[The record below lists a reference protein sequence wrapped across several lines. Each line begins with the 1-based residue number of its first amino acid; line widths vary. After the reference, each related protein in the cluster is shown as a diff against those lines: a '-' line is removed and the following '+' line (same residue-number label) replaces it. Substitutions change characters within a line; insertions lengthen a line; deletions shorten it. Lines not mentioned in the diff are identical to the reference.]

1 MSRSPAAPSPD
12 DLLPATA
19 SSPHEA
25 ADPLIARR
33 RFLISG
39 AALLGAGA
47 LGLPARADET
57 PVATA
62 PAAPA
67 ATAEG
72 APALLKAKSCI
83 DALKG
88 QLKGRLLLP
97 GDEGFAMAA
106 FPNNARWADVRP
118 QAIAMCADPR
128 DVELCVRCLHHDPKM
143 PFAIRSGGH
152 NYAGFSTT
160 EGLLID
166 VKAMNRVSFDLKE
179 GTATIAGGANNQ
191 NMADA
196 MRYTRFAVP
205 SGRCPSVGASGLV
218 LGGGWGFSAT
228 HAGLTCDS
236 LLSTDIV
243 LASGERVTANADL
256 GNPYSDLF
264 WGLRGGGGGNFGVN
278 TSFTFRLH
286 EVGKVTIFNIT
297 WPAERQIEMLM
308 LLQKIQLTNA
318 TTISTRSKIVP
329 NRPGRHPQP
338 NELMVTTLGQFF
350 GNSDE
355 LRQVLEPAY
364 SRLKP
369 LHEDIR
375 TLDYWQARDYLITD
389 DPTGMYDIRSAYV
402 HEVLDPKAIEVM
414 IHHMTRWPGGSLLP
428 ENMGI
433 LFAIGGKVK
442 EVKPHDTAYVHRHSN
457 FIFEMERSW
466 SPIDHPDVVDAQQR
480 WLEHYWDDM
489 QPFLQRQSYV
499 NFPSR
504 DLEHWQHAYYG
515 SNLDR
520 LKQLKL
526 KYDRHNLFRFGQS
539 IPLP

>member
-1 MSRSPAAPSPD
+1 MSLSPVDLPS
-12 DLLPATA
+12 A
-19 SSPHEA
+19 SEPTRFH
-25 ADPLIARR
+25 RR
-33 RFLISG
+33 RFLASG

-47 LGLPARADET
+47 LGLPATADET
-57 PVATA
+57 PA
-62 PAAPA
+62 AAPPA
-67 ATAEG
+67 PPAPTEPASG
-72 APALLKAKSCI
+72 APALLKSKSCI
-83 DALKG
+83 DSLKG
-88 QLKGRLLLP
+88 HLKGRLLFP

-106 FPNNARWADVRP
+106 FPSNARWADVKP
-118 QAIAMCADPR
+118 YAIAMCADPR
-128 DVELCVRCLHHDPKM
+128 DVELCIRCVSENPRT

-179 GTATIAGGANNQ
+179 GTATIEGGANNQ

-205 SGRCPSVGASGLV
+205 SGRCPTVGASGLV

-236 LLSTDIV
+236 LLSTEIV
-243 LASGERVTANADL
+243 LASGERVTAEDKA
-256 GNPYSDLF
+256 PYDDLF
-264 WGLRGGGGGNFGVN
+264 WALRGGGGGNFGVN
-278 TSFTFRLH
+278 TSFKFRLH

-297 WPAERQIEMLM
+297 WPAEQQIEMMM
-308 LLQKIQLTNA
+308 LLQKIQLQNA

-329 NRPGRHPQP
+329 NRPGRHPQRG
-338 NELMVTTLGQFF
+338 ELMVTTLGQYF
-350 GNSDE
+350 GDSNQ
-355 LRQVLEPAY
+355 LRQVLAEAY

-402 HEVLDPKAIEVM
+402 HEMLDPKAIDVM
-414 IHHMTRWPGGSLLP
+414 MHHMTRWPGGSLLP

-442 EVKPHDTAYVHRHSN
+442 EKKPHDTAYVHRHSN

-466 SPIDHPDVVDAQQR
+466 SPVDHPDVVDAQKR
-480 WLEHYWDDM
+480 WLQDYWDDM
-489 QPFLQRQSYV
+489 QHFLQRQSYV

-504 DLEHWQHAYYG
+504 DLSHWQHAYYG
-515 SNLDR
+515 DNLGR
-520 LKQLKL
+520 LKEVKL
-526 KYDRHNLFRFGQS
+526 KYDRHNLFRFEQS